1 MRDYYRQRL
10 EAGHRAGK
18 EFLKRNKGADRA
30 WLGGF
35 LEVGLFYTI
44 AARTYCTVPL
54 TQDPTAAVREALVKA
69 PEEAR
74 FGRYRY

>member
-1 MRDYYRQRL
+1 MRTVSLSNLIIGCDMRDYYRQRL

-35 LEVGLFYTI
+35 LEVSPVWTGT
-44 AARTYCTVPL
+44 
-54 TQDPTAAVREALVKA
+54 DA
-69 PEEAR
+69 PCSPA
-74 FGRYRY
+74 